1 MAHAVTAH
9 YDMLLDVDETVAES
23 LDLAADKTITHKTDE
38 TTRGTL
44 NVSSTVVA
52 SQCFSDSLTIG
63 GGGSA
68 TLDLTSL
75 TGPAGVTVTFSNLKV
90 QLAKF
95 ACPSDNAAAV
105 LIQKGDATAYNLLG
119 VDNASSETLEVLP
132 GGWMGLGHNDK
143 AEDVDGTHKA
153 VKFTGTAGDKIE
165 VILVAG

>member
-9 YDMLLDVDETVAES
+9 YDMLLDVDETVAEA
-23 LDLAADKTITHKTDE
+23 LDLADDKTITHTTDE

-44 NVSSTVVA
+44 NLSSTVPVTEV
-52 SQCFSDSLTIG
+52 FSDSLTIA

-68 TLDLTSL
+68 TLDLADL
-75 TGPAGVTVTFSNLKV
+75 TGPAGVTVTFSGLKV

-105 LIQKGDATAYNLLG
+105 LIQVGDSNAYNLLG
-119 VDNASSETLEVLP
+119 EDNASSETLEVLP

-143 AEDVDGTHKA
+143 AEDVDGTHKN

>member
-9 YDMLLDVDETVAES
+9 YDMLLQVEETVAQS
-23 LDLAADKTITHKTDE
+23 LDLASDEKITHESDE
-38 TTRGTL
+38 STRGTL
-44 NVSSTVVA
+44 NASSTVPA
-52 SQCFSDSLTIG
+52 TQCFSDSLIIA

-75 TGPAGVTVTFSNLKV
+75 TGPAGVTVTFSGLKV

-119 VDNASSETLEVLP
+119 TDNASSETFEVLP
-132 GGWMGLGHNDK
+132 GGWMGLGHNEQ
-143 AEDVDGTHKA
+143 AEDVDATHKA

>member
-1 MAHAVTAH
+1 MAHAVTAR
-9 YDMLLDVDETVAES
+9 YDMLLEVEETVAGD
-23 LDLAADKTITHKTDE
+23 LDLAVDRTITHETDE
-38 TTRGTL
+38 TTRDTL
-44 NVSSTVVA
+44 NASSTVAV
-52 SQCFSDSLTIG
+52 SQCFSDDITLTG
-63 GGGSA
+63 GTA

-75 TGPAGVTVTFSNLKV
+75 TGPAAVTVTFDGLKV

-119 VDNASSETLEVLP
+119 TDNASSETLEVLP
-132 GGWMGLGHNDK
+132 GGWMGLGHNDE
-143 AEDVDGTHKA
+143 AEDVDATHKD

>member
-9 YDMLLDVDETVAES
+9 YDMLLEVEETVAES
-23 LDLAADKTITHKTDE
+23 LDLAADQTITHETDE

-44 NVSSTVVA
+44 NASSTPA
-52 SQCFSDSLTIG
+52 ATQCFSDSITLA

-75 TGPAGVTVTFSNLKV
+75 TGPAGVTVTFSGLTV

-95 ACPSDNAAAV
+95 ACPSDNVAAV
-105 LIQKGDATAYNLLG
+105 LIQKDDANAYNLLG
-119 VDNASSETLEVLP
+119 TDNASSETFEVLP
-132 GGWMGLGHNDK
+132 GGWMGLGHNDG
-143 AEDVDGTHKA
+143 AEDVDATHKG
-153 VKFTGTAGDKIE
+153 VKFTGTVGDKIE